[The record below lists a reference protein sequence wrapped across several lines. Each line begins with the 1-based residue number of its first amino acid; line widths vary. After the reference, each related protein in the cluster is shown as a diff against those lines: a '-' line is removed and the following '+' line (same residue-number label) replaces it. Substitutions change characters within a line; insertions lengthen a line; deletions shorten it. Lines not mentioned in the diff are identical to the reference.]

1 MWSSAEAGVAS
12 PAGILEDS
20 GMWCLLPANCSKPR
34 REVWPGGSSG
44 GGVPALWKHRG
55 GFEIPD
61 IYVRST
67 HVLGVWCL
75 NLLSGLD
82 FRLAFPSWAS
92 RNNLSPS
99 HLGVNLQFPIGSGAA
114 WVVGFKKK
122 KKELYPICFT
132 RSFCPLDT
140 FSSFWP
146 DKAYLSSGYEP
157 IIQSWIEIYG
167 HSFLPAHTRRLR
179 DSRNCL
185 CTGIKK
191 TQKTKGKKKTLMHF
205 RSNNLLAVLII

>member
-1 MWSSAEAGVAS
+1 MSENLVLGRGRGGLSSRVFEGLWDVMFAPSKLQQTWEGSVAGRKLRRSPGPLEPPRWILNPRYLRSLDPCARSLVPKFVARVGFQACIS
-12 PAGILEDS
+12 
-20 GMWCLLPANCSKPR
+20 LLSITEQPFPIT
-34 REVWPGGSSG
+34 SG
-44 GGVPALWKHRG
+44 GQFTVSHRKWS
-55 GFEIPD
+55 
-61 IYVRST
+61 R
-67 HVLGVWCL
+67 LG
-75 NLLSGLD
+75 
-82 FRLAFPSWAS
+82 SW
-92 RNNLSPS
+92 L
-99 HLGVNLQFPIGSGAA
+99 
-114 WVVGFKKK
+114 KKK

-167 HSFLPAHTRRLR
+167 HPFLPAHTRRLR

-191 TQKTKGKKKTLMHF
+191 NPKKQKEK
-205 RSNNLLAVLII
+205 NPYAPQE